1 MEGLNYWSPQ
11 GHNLQQ
17 PPPESLSNTNK
28 HDFTSI
34 EIFYIPKGHFFNP
47 QHMKD
52 IQTDVETNKNYP
64 FNAFYPNNVLPTKVV
79 DKHIQKEIL
88 SHISSVIHKHIHE
101 KMKTNSAVS
110 QHNNNKKKEISYATI
125 NTFRN
130 DYETNVRL
138 VTFFFPL

>member
-1 MEGLNYWSPQ
+1 
-11 GHNLQQ
+11 
-17 PPPESLSNTNK
+17 
-28 HDFTSI
+28 
-34 EIFYIPKGHFFNP
+34 
-47 QHMKD
+47 MKD

-101 KMKTNSAVS
+101 KMKTNSAVF